1 MLKNTFKKLKIGLLA
16 TAMLLGLA
24 AAPLASSGT
33 VSAAPARDAVCDGV
47 SSASGEAG
55 CDGSGL
61 STLIKNVINILLFI
75 IGTIAVIMIIVGG
88 IRYAT
93 SGGDQA
99 QVTAAKNT
107 ILYSVVGVV
116 VALMAFAIVNFVIG
130 ALG

>member
-1 MLKNTFKKLKIGLLA
+1 MLKNTFKKFKIGLLA

-24 AAPLASSGT
+24 ATPLVSSGT